1 MIKLVP
7 AGELL
12 PGMYVSDTGLS
23 WVEKPYLYSKP
34 GPLTEEAIKA
44 LRAKGF
50 TSAFIDTEK
59 GPLAQLP
66 AQSSVVLD
74 RAMAKDIATEK
85 KLIAEAIR
93 VGKPS
98 PDAPPGPAATA
109 TPGAPPSPAAP
120 AAPGATAAS
129 AEPLP
134 PGRTTP
140 LREEM
145 RVAKAVYD
153 DSLNFA
159 RSFVQDVRLGRQV
172 EYEKAQP
179 LVEGIIDSV
188 MRNEDA
194 LIGMKQLRASDEYT
208 FTHSINVTVLSTI
221 FGKYMGLSRKD
232 LDELGRA
239 ALFHDVGKAK
249 IPNSI
254 LNKPDRLTDA
264 EFTVIKSH
272 PIRGFELIHAL
283 HKASN
288 EILKGILEHHEKH
301 DGHGYPGGLAGG
313 TVSRFARIISVAD
326 VYDALTSERVYKK
339 GMLAN
344 QALKIIFGLREK
356 DFAPHM
362 VDQFIKCLG
371 IYPVGSLVKLSSGL
385 SAVVTGANQIHP
397 LEPVVKI
404 VLDHLMRPIPP
415 HSIDL
420 SSAPGRGEGK
430 LKIVEVLDHK
440 ELGIDLTQ
448 YLVA

>member
-23 WVEKPYLYSKP
+23 WIEKPYLYSKP
-34 GPLTEEAIKA
+34 GPLTEETIKA

-66 AQSSVVLD
+66 AQPSVVLD
-74 RAMAKDIATEK
+74 QSMAKDLDTEK

-93 VGKPS
+93 VSKPS
-98 PDAPPGPAATA
+98 PD
-109 TPGAPPSPAAP
+109 
-120 AAPGATAAS
+120 ATAAS

-221 FGKYMGLSRKD
+221 FGKYLGLSRKD

-239 ALFHDVGKAK
+239 ALFHDVGKAN

-385 SAVVTGANQIHP
+385 SAVVTGANQVRP

-430 LKIVEVLDHK
+430 LRIVEVLDHK
-440 ELGIDLTQ
+440 ELGLDLTQ